1 MGEGGGIGLS
11 AVNRDLSGYNRS
23 TLSAKKSNNLYSMVL
38 GIVDSSQGLVSRG
51 LGSLATGLPLNPIKS
66 CAISSVAATS
76 GCTSSPPVS
85 ATSIIPTYSVY
96 WTDSW
101 RMKPKFTLNYGIG
114 YTIEQPPYETTG
126 GFHTVLV
133 DQQNH
138 LVNGE
143 QYFNN
148 VKQAALI
155 GQAYAPVLGFN
166 TIRNVDGHSHYPYDP
181 FYAGISPR
189 IGMAWNFMKDPVVPG
204 GHARIFGRNKVGQ
217 QHPAPPLPPASL
229 Q

>member
-51 LGSLATGLPLNPIKS
+51 LGSLSTGLPLNPIKS
-66 CAISSVAATS
+66 CAISGVAATS
-76 GCTSSPPVS
+76 GCVSSPPVS
-85 ATSIIPTYSVY
+85 ADSIIPTYSVY

-126 GFHTVLV
+126 GFQTVLV

-143 QYFNN
+143 QYFKN
-148 VKQAALI
+148 VQQAALI

-166 TIRNVDGHSHYPYDP
+166 TIRNVDGHTKYPYDP
-181 FYAGISPR
+181 FY
-189 IGMAWNFMKDPVVPG
+189 G
-204 GHARIFGRNKVGQ
+204 GVK
-217 QHPAPPLPPASL
+217 PPLRGGLKFIEGHDGSRGYDPHLP
-229 Q
+229 